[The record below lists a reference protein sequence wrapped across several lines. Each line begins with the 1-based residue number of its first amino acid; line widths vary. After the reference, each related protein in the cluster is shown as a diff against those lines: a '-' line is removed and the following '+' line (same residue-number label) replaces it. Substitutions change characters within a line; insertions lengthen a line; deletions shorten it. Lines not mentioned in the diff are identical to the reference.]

1 MQKTDSVQNSFLPAA
16 PGAASEANGEVH
28 LRLMQLLGDSGFA
41 FKAKAHEPT
50 LTSEESARARNEP
63 LEIGGKALLLKLDQ
77 QLALFV
83 MSASKKLDS
92 QAACRLLGARKSRFV
107 TREELLELTGLV
119 PGSVPPFGEPILP
132 FALYADESILAQARI
147 AFNAG
152 LLTYSV
158 VLATADWL
166 ALAKP
171 KIARFS
177 LPS

>member
-1 MQKTDSVQNSFLPAA
+1 MNSVQESTAHSAIPD
-16 PGAASEANGEVH
+16 SNGDVH
-28 LRLMQLLGDSGFA
+28 VRLMKLLGDSGLP
-41 FKAKAHEPT
+41 FKALTHEPT
-50 LTSEESARARNEP
+50 FTSEESARARNEP

-132 FALYADESILAQARI
+132 FVLYADESITAQARI

-158 VLATADWL
+158 VLTTADWL

-171 KIARFS
+171 QIARFS
-177 LPS
+177 A

>member
-1 MQKTDSVQNSFLPAA
+1 VQDSSA
-16 PGAASEANGEVH
+16 PIASSDANGEVH
-28 LRLMQLLGDSGFA
+28 WRLMKWLGDSGLA
-41 FKAKAHEPT
+41 FKALAHEPT
-50 LTSEESARARNEP
+50 FTSEESARARNEP

-132 FALYADESILAQARI
+132 FKLFADESITAQPRI

-158 VLATADWL
+158 VLATSDWL
-166 ALAKP
+166 RLANP
-171 KIARFS
+171 HVARFTV
-177 LPS
+177 